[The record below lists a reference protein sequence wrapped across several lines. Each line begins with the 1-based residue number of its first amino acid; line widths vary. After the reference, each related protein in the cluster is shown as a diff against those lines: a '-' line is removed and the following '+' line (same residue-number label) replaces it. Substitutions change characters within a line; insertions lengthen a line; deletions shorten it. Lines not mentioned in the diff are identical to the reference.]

1 MCGTRRYP
9 WLGWIILLDSPPII
23 SYTRFIMSR
32 KITLNI
38 KGESSKQY
46 TTLILE
52 LNIMAKAWNKYGVNI
67 TLPGKEK
74 IIKWGQKTG
83 KDTPTEAPE

>member
-1 MCGTRRYP
+1 
-9 WLGWIILLDSPPII
+9 
-23 SYTRFIMSR
+23 MSR

-52 LNIMAKAWNKYGVNI
+52 LNLMAKSWNRFGVNI

-74 IIKWGQKTG
+74 IIKWGKRTG
-83 KDTPTEAPE
+83 RDTPTEAPH

>member
-1 MCGTRRYP
+1 
-9 WLGWIILLDSPPII
+9 
-23 SYTRFIMSR
+23 MSR

-52 LNIMAKAWNKYGVNI
+52 LNLMAQSWNRFGVNI

-74 IIKWGQKTG
+74 IIKWGKRTG
-83 KDTPTEAPE
+83 RDTPIEAPN

>member
-1 MCGTRRYP
+1 
-9 WLGWIILLDSPPII
+9 
-23 SYTRFIMSR
+23 MSR

-38 KGESSKQY
+38 KGGSTKQY

-52 LNIMAKAWNKYGVNI
+52 LNIMARSWNKFGVSI

-74 IIKWGQKTG
+74 TIKWGQRTG
-83 KDTPTEAPE
+83 KDIPIDAPN

>member
-1 MCGTRRYP
+1 
-9 WLGWIILLDSPPII
+9 
-23 SYTRFIMSR
+23 MSR

-38 KGESSKQY
+38 KGGSTKQY

-52 LNIMAKAWNKYGVNI
+52 INIMAKSWSKFGVSI
-67 TLPGKEK
+67 TVPGKEK

-83 KDTPTEAPE
+83 KDTPIEAPN

>member
-1 MCGTRRYP
+1 
-9 WLGWIILLDSPPII
+9 
-23 SYTRFIMSR
+23 MSR

-52 LNIMAKAWNKYGVNI
+52 LNLMAKSWNRFGVDI

-74 IIKWGQKTG
+74 IIKWGKRTG
-83 KDTPTEAPE
+83 KDTPTEAPH

>member
-1 MCGTRRYP
+1 
-9 WLGWIILLDSPPII
+9 
-23 SYTRFIMSR
+23 MSR

-46 TTLILE
+46 STLILE
-52 LNIMAKAWNKYGVNI
+52 LNIMAKSWNRFGVNI

-74 IIKWGQKTG
+74 IIKWGRKTG
-83 KDTPTEAPE
+83 RDTPTEAPQ

>member
-1 MCGTRRYP
+1 
-9 WLGWIILLDSPPII
+9 
-23 SYTRFIMSR
+23 MSR

-38 KGESSKQY
+38 KGGSSKQY

-52 LNIMAKAWNKYGVNI
+52 LNLMAKNWNRYGVSI

-74 IIKWGQKTG
+74 IIKWGQMTG
-83 KDTPTEAPE
+83 KDITPEAPH

>member
-1 MCGTRRYP
+1 
-9 WLGWIILLDSPPII
+9 
-23 SYTRFIMSR
+23 MSR

-52 LNIMAKAWNKYGVNI
+52 LNLMAQSWNRFGVNI

-74 IIKWGQKTG
+74 IIRWGKRTG
-83 KDTPTEAPE
+83 KDTPIEAPN

>member
-1 MCGTRRYP
+1 
-9 WLGWIILLDSPPII
+9 
-23 SYTRFIMSR
+23 MSR

-52 LNIMAKAWNKYGVNI
+52 LNLMAKSWNKFGGNI

-83 KDTPTEAPE
+83 RDTPTEAPQ

>member
-1 MCGTRRYP
+1 
-9 WLGWIILLDSPPII
+9 
-23 SYTRFIMSR
+23 MSR

-38 KGESSKQY
+38 QGESRKQY
-46 TTLILE
+46 STLILE
-52 LNIMAKAWNKYGVNI
+52 LNVMAKAWNRFGVDI

-83 KDTPTEAPE
+83 KDTPIEAPN